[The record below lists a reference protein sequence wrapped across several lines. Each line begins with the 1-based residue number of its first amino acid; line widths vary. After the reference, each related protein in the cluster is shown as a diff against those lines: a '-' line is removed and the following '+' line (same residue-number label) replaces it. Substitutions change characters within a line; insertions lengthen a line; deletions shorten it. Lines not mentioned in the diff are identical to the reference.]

1 MTNSMDSKIEELS
14 KRIEKLEKNNLKY
27 QLIRLVA
34 VLLISLLMKYFAM

>member
-1 MTNSMDSKIEELS
+1 MDSKIEELS

-34 VLLISLLMKYFAM
+34 VLLISLLMKYFRL

>member
-1 MTNSMDSKIEELS
+1 MDSKIEELS

-34 VLLISLLMKYFAM
+34 VLLISLLMKYFSM